1 MNFLN
6 INQLKAAELE
16 ELFQLADNF
25 YIPDSNTFKQDQILA
40 DKKVLNLFFEPSTRT
55 KLSLRWLHII
65 LVCQFLVLMK

>member
-25 YIPDSNTFKQDQILA
+25 YIPDSNTFKQDPILA
-40 DKKVLNLFFEPSTRT
+40 DKKVLNLFF
-55 KLSLRWLHII
+55 
-65 LVCQFLVLMK
+65 

>member
-25 YIPDSNTFKQDQILA
+25 YIPESNTFKQDPILA
-40 DKKVLNLFFEPSTRT
+40 DKKVLNLYAQNRSMNVRDRVLN
-55 KLSLRWLHII
+55 KII
-65 LVCQFLVLMK
+65 NNIKN

>member
-25 YIPDSNTFKQDQILA
+25 YIPDSNTFKQDPILA
-40 DKKVLNLFFEPSTRT
+40 DKKVLNLF
-55 KLSLRWLHII
+55 LSLIHI
-65 LVCQFLVLMK
+65 